1 MKYLKLLLSSF
12 VILVS
17 SFAPAADLSITPASF
32 VPSTSAVY
40 QHGVAGATITAGQA
54 VCLNAATKRYVL
66 ADADDADKIGVL
78 GLAAHGASA
87 GQPLAIVTEDPD
99 LTLGATLSMSVPVY
113 VLSSVAGTIAP
124 SADIGVG
131 EYPIVLLVAKST
143 TKCVL
148 KPRALQ
154 GTAAAIAP

>member
-1 MKYLKLLLSSF
+1 MKYIKLLAAFL
-12 VILVS
+12 LVS
-17 SFAPAADLSITPASF
+17 VASAADLSITPASF

-40 QHGVAGATITAGQA
+40 QHGVAGATITAGQV

-113 VLSSVAGTIAP
+113 VLSSAAGTIAP
-124 SADIGVG
+124 SADISVG
-131 EYPIVLLVAKST
+131 EYPIVLLVATST

-148 KPRALQ
+148 KPRALH
-154 GTAAAIAP
+154 GTAAAVAP

>member
-1 MKYLKLLLSSF
+1 MKYLLSSF
-12 VILVS
+12 ILFS
-17 SFAPAADLSITPASF
+17 SLALAADLSITPASF
-32 VPSTSAVY
+32 VPSINAVY
-40 QHGVAGATITAGQA
+40 QEGLAGATVTAGQP

-66 ADADDADKIGVL
+66 ADSDDADKIGVL

-87 GQPLAIVTEDPD
+87 GQPLRIVTEDSD

-113 VLSSVAGTIAP
+113 VLGSTAGGIAP
-124 SADIGVG
+124 SADISVG

-148 KPRALQ
+148 KPRALH
-154 GTAAAIAP
+154 GTAAAVAP